1 MRKTKQFRFSPSSAS
16 PPSPSS
22 AVALTLAN
30 RQTLTDSAPSEHGDH
45 LVSLSREGQPE
56 VFGVVRCDS
65 VGRRLVAVA
74 LTAAEATTKA
84 KPAID
89 RHAPEHIAAARSE
102 AKVDPQ
108 AATMSKRAAE
118 ETMQSEL
125 ADYRREVA
133 RVTGQAAK
141 LI

>member
-1 MRKTKQFRFSPSSAS
+1 MAD
-16 PPSPSS
+16 
-22 AVALTLAN
+22 
-30 RQTLTDSAPSEHGDH
+30 RQKLTDSAPKEPGDH
-45 LVSLSREGQPE
+45 LVTLSRPDQPE

-74 LTAAEATTKA
+74 LTAEDATTKA
-84 KPAID
+84 KPAVD
-89 RHAPEHIAAARSE
+89 RHAPAHIAERAE
-102 AKVDPQ
+102 AKPDPK